1 MQLKLMCKNV
11 ALLLIFAIFGLAG
24 CGSLVEYSPYIGV
37 TSGKYA
43 SVFYRV
49 EGNELIISYQNNTNF
64 TMTNLVIVVEQQTN
78 SGSNEI
84 QSHKRS
90 LAMGQSHNLEL
101 LIPRKATGNVNVTSY
116 FVMSTPFVMG
126 AGADSSEAIVSEP
139 SSDHVKFRIEP
150 PIFLIN

>member
-1 MQLKLMCKNV
+1 MRTL
-11 ALLLIFAIFGLAG
+11 ALSLLILLALSA
-24 CGSLVEYSPYIGV
+24 CASTFFESSPYIGV
-37 TSGKYA
+37 SSGKYA

-49 EGNELIISYQNNTNF
+49 EGNELIVSYRNNTNF
-64 TMTNLVIVVEQQTN
+64 TMTNLVIVVEQQTS

-90 LAMGQSHNLEL
+90 LGMGQQHNLTL

-116 FVMSTPFVMG
+116 FVMSTPFIMG
-126 AGADSSEAIVSEP
+126 AGADNETMVTEP
-139 SSDHVKFRIEP
+139 GSDRVKFKIEV